1 MGSGSSR
8 LDSRFTR
15 HRPEGQ
21 PRVGIAAFLCGGAA
35 AAASCS
41 DPPQIEHKPTEKSI
55 IQATLSGS
63 LISSNIQ
70 ISVKESPL
78 DITQGNRSSSSTSV
92 DNLSS
97 QTNNGAN
104 SSSSTSVDNLSHQTN
119 NGANSD
125 NLENFYGQIYHSGTV
140 SDLPSASIQHEST
153 DTVSPLCKVAN
164 CTSQHDSFSLLSFAS
179 STNQLQPLDLSA
191 NEILANP
198 YESVSIPTS
207 DTDHVPTLPSVST
220 TIFPAEDLL
229 VASSLGSDAPTSTR
243 SSEERTGS
251 VLQVDLVSLSSD
263 VSSNPGER
271 SSSESRRN
279 TRRLF
284 WDAFSRQSYRTLDST
299 PLFSS
304 PENSD
309 LGYQDRW
316 LLDIGDRAFRDRDDD
331 DSIYLRRR
339 RHGLNGVSWH
349 SRSEIRERLRSGLS
363 NNDGQ
368 RCPSGLHNDG
378 ACSCTLLVTEVSS
391 ITRIFVLAEALFEVL
406 DEIHRQRGS
415 LPHSFASV
423 TAPESVV
430 SSLPTKIHKKVET
443 ALSIDNVEHRIYY
456 GNSLPFRCYICLAD
470 YENGDAIRI
479 LPCHHE
485 YHMICVDKWLKE
497 IHRVCPLCRRDVG
510 EGVSPSSVPNQ

>member
-97 QTNNGAN
+97 QTNN
-104 SSSSTSVDNLSHQTN
+104 
-119 NGANSD
+119 D

-443 ALSIDNVEHRIYY
+443 ALSIDNVEQ
-456 GNSLPFRCYICLAD
+456 CYICLAD

>member
-8 LDSRFTR
+8 LASRSPR
-15 HRPEGQ
+15 HRPEGR

-35 AAASCS
+35 AAASYT
-41 DPPQIEHKPTEKSI
+41 DPPQIEHKPAEKSV
-55 IQATLSGS
+55 IQAALSGS

-70 ISVKESPL
+70 ISVKESSL
-78 DITQGNRSSSSTSV
+78 NITQENGSSSSTSV

-104 SSSSTSVDNLSHQTN
+104 SSSSTSVDNLSRQTN

-125 NLENFYGQIYHSGTV
+125 DLENSCGQIYHSGRV
-140 SDLPSASIQHEST
+140 SDLPSASIQHDST
-153 DTVSPLCKVAN
+153 DTISPLCKVAS
-164 CTSQHDSFSLLSFAS
+164 CTSQHDSFSLLSFS
-179 STNQLQPLDLSA
+179 STTNQLQPGDLSA
-191 NEILANP
+191 NELLANSS
-198 YESVSIPTS
+198 ESMSIPTS
-207 DTDHVPTLPSVST
+207 DTDHAPLPSLST

-229 VASSLGSDAPTSTR
+229 VASSLGSDAPTSTG
-243 SSEERTGS
+243 SIEERTGS
-251 VLQVDLVSLSSD
+251 VLHVDLVSLSSD
-263 VSSNPGER
+263 VSSNPGET

-299 PLFSS
+299 SLFSS

-316 LLDIGDRAFRDRDDD
+316 LLDIGDHAFRDRDDD

-368 RCPSGLHNDG
+368 TCPSGLHNDG
-378 ACSCTLLVTEVSS
+378 ACSCTLLVTEVSSTRAS

-415 LPHSFASV
+415 LPHSFVSV

-443 ALSIDNVEHRIYY
+443 ALSVDNVE
-456 GNSLPFRCYICLAD
+456 RCYICLAD
-470 YENGDAIRI
+470 YEHGDTIRI

-485 YHMICVDKWLKE
+485 YHMVCVDKWLKE
-497 IHRVCPLCRRDVG
+497 IHRVCPLCRRDVS